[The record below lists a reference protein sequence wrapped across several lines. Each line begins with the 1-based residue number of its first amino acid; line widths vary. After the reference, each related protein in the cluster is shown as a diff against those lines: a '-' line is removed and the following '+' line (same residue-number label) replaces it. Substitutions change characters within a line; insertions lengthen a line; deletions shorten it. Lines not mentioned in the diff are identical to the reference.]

1 MKSQSVTK
9 YESPLRADQ
18 ARATRERILAA
29 VRLLLEQ
36 DPGHG
41 LGFDE
46 IAAASGV
53 NRRTI
58 FRYFPT
64 KDALLAEFWKSVNAS
79 LGVRFWPRYERD
91 LVDLPPNLFASL
103 DGIEGIVRASHAS
116 GAGREMRLQ
125 ANGERQAAFRESLAD
140 VLAGMPPAKARQF
153 EAVIQLLF
161 SATAWLTMKDYWD
174 LTGRESGEGVSW
186 AIDALLK
193 AAKDQKG
200 AVAERK

>member
-1 MKSQSVTK
+1 MAIPRLTLYGYNVTNSDMKSQLVTK

-64 KDALLAEFWKSVNAS
+64 KCFTS
-79 LGVRFWPRYERD
+79 
-91 LVDLPPNLFASL
+91 
-103 DGIEGIVRASHAS
+103 
-116 GAGREMRLQ
+116 
-125 ANGERQAAFRESLAD
+125 
-140 VLAGMPPAKARQF
+140 
-153 EAVIQLLF
+153 
-161 SATAWLTMKDYWD
+161 
-174 LTGRESGEGVSW
+174 
-186 AIDALLK
+186 
-193 AAKDQKG
+193 
-200 AVAERK
+200 